1 MEPIIR
7 VKGVSKRYRVG
18 GGGQNYGSLRE
29 SLTSSIKAPLRLL
42 KSRRGN
48 GSSDGK
54 SHFWALNNI
63 AFDVEPGEVLGL
75 IGSNGAGK
83 STLLKILSRI
93 TRPTKGRVEL
103 YGRVRSLLE
112 VGTGF
117 HPELTGRENVF
128 LNGAILGMRRA
139 ETARK
144 FDEIVAFA
152 EVEKF
157 IDTPVKHYSSGM
169 YVRLAFAV
177 AAYLEPEILLVD
189 EVLAVGD
196 ARFWHK
202 STERM
207 RELNRQ
213 GSTIVLVTHNMFLI
227 QTIASRALWLRGG
240 EIAGYG
246 APLNVIGLYR
256 KASEKPEPAT
266 RTFTDENPVR
276 IVNTEMFLESRRAS
290 ANEAL
295 SDSGIRVVWGV
306 DCVPGRFIFL
316 VRVAS
321 PDGLPYFTI
330 YSDPSEFSRAGRVR
344 VEATIPRLMLMP
356 GEYRVWIAV
365 CSELGEGETLAND
378 SLPLKV
384 GSSRGTEA
392 SFNLMWNEAAWRIS
406 KPK

>member
-7 VKGVSKRYRVG
+7 VKGVRKRYRVG
-18 GGGQNYGSLRE
+18 QGRSYGSLRE
-29 SLTSSIKAPLRLL
+29 SLAGSIKAPLRLL
-42 KSRRGN
+42 NSRNRN
-48 GSSDGK
+48 SDADAK
-54 SHFWALNNI
+54 THFWALNDVS
-63 AFDVEPGEVLGL
+63 FDVEPGEILGL

-83 STLLKILSRI
+83 STLLKVLSRI
-93 TRPTKGRVEL
+93 TRPTAGRVEL

-128 LNGAILGMRRA
+128 LNGAILGMRRE

-144 FDEIVAFA
+144 FDDIVAFA

-157 IDTPVKHYSSGM
+157 IDSPVKHYSSGM

-213 GSTIVLVTHNMFLI
+213 GSTIVLVTHNMFVV
-227 QTIASRALWLRGG
+227 QTMASRALWLRSG

-256 KASEKPEPAT
+256 QASEKAETAAPT
-266 RTFTDENPVR
+266 LTDENQTRIVNLEMTLEPRRDSPNEALPDSSVR
-276 IVNTEMFLESRRAS
+276 IVFA
-290 ANEAL
+290 
-295 SDSGIRVVWGV
+295 I
-306 DCVPGRFIFL
+306 DCAPGRFLFL
-316 VRVAS
+316 VRVTS
-321 PDGLPYFTI
+321 PDGLPYFTV
-330 YSDPSEFSRAGRVR
+330 YSDRSEVSRSGRIT
-344 VEATIPRLMLMP
+344 VEAVIPRLMLMP
-356 GEYRVWIAV
+356 GEYRVWVAV
-365 CSELGEGETLAND
+365 CSELGEGQTLAND
-378 SLPLKV
+378 SLPLRV
-384 GSSRGTEA
+384 VSSSGTEA
-392 SFNLMWNEAAWRIS
+392 SFNLVLNEATWRVS
-406 KPK
+406 LPK

>member
-1 MEPIIR
+1 
-7 VKGVSKRYRVG
+7 
-18 GGGQNYGSLRE
+18 
-29 SLTSSIKAPLRLL
+29 
-42 KSRRGN
+42 
-48 GSSDGK
+48 
-54 SHFWALNNI
+54 
-63 AFDVEPGEVLGL
+63 
-75 IGSNGAGK
+75 
-83 STLLKILSRI
+83 
-93 TRPTKGRVEL
+93 
-103 YGRVRSLLE
+103 
-112 VGTGF
+112 
-117 HPELTGRENVF
+117 
-128 LNGAILGMRRA
+128 MRRA

-157 IDTPVKHYSSGM
+157 IDSPIKHYSSGM

-227 QTIASRALWLRGG
+227 QTMASRVLWLRGG
-240 EIAGYG
+240 EIAGCG

-256 KASEKPEPAT
+256 QASETPEAAEAT
-266 RTFTDENPVR
+266 LSVENPVH
-276 IVNTEMFLESRRAS
+276 IVNAEMLVESRRGPT
-290 ANEAL
+290 NEAL
-295 SDSGIRVVWGV
+295 PDSGIRVAWSV

-316 VRVAS
+316 VRVTS

-330 YSDPSEFSRAGRVR
+330 YSDRSEFSRSGRAH

-378 SLPLKV
+378 SLPLRV
-384 GSSRGTEA
+384 RSSRGTEA
-392 SFNLMWNEAAWRIS
+392 SFNLMWNEATWRVS